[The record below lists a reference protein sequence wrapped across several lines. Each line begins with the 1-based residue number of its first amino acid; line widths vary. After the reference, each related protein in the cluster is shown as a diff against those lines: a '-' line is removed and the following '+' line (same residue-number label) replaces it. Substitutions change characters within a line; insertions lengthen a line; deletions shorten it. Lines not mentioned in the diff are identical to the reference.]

1 MQTGM
6 GLGLGL
12 EGILNREVREFRGR
26 VHGAENRLIRELD
39 KELANANGIGRAF
52 AKRDKAD
59 WRVELAI
66 GVGKAM
72 MEMRKGKQGVGYV

>member
-6 GLGLGL
+6 GL
-12 EGILNREVREFRGR
+12 GILNREVREFRGR
-26 VHGAENRLIRELD
+26 VHGAENRLIRGLD
-39 KELANANGIGRAF
+39 REKLDGANGIGRAF

-66 GVGKAM
+66 GVGRAM
-72 MEMRKGKQGVGYV
+72 MAGMKHAPARGGQ